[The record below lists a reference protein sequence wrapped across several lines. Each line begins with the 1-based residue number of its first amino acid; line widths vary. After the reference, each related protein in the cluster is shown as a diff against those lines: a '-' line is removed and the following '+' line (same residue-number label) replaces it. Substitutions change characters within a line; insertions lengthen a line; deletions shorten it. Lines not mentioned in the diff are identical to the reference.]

1 MDAELKVGNDPAT
14 WYFGADGYDAVA
26 AGLRQP
32 GVPFVIEVIAPLV
45 GRLLLNPKAAGK
57 VELTLPVDPVGWN
70 PSGIAWPQSPL
81 LYVSS
86 ATGPT
91 HDRPGYVLAGGYQ
104 LDALEQEILTAM
116 TQGTIVT
123 VSLEESLGTGT
134 LALSGATLPY
144 AVLCPAGAATAGTG

>member
-1 MDAELKVGNDPAT
+1 VDAELRIGTDPAT
-14 WYFGADGYDAVA
+14 WYFAATDYDTAA

-32 GVPFVIEVIAPLV
+32 GVPFAIEVIAPLA
-45 GRLLLNPKAAGK
+45 GRLLLNPKAAAK
-57 VELTLPVDPVGWN
+57 VELTLPVDPIGWN

-91 HDRPGYVLAGGYQ
+91 HAAPGYVLARGYQ

-123 VSLEESLGTGT
+123 VVLEEGLGKGA
-134 LALSGATLPY
+134 LALSGAALPY
-144 AVLCPAGAATAGTG
+144 AVLCPPTIAPTGGS

>member
-1 MDAELKVGNDPAT
+1 VYAELQIGNDPAT
-14 WYFGADGYDAVA
+14 WYFASTDYDTVA

-32 GVPFVIEVIAPLV
+32 GVPFPVEAIAPLR

-57 VELTLPVDPVGWN
+57 VALTQPVKPVGWN
-70 PSGIAWPQSPL
+70 PSGIAWPTSPL

-91 HDRPGYVLAGGYQ
+91 HADPGYILARGYQ

-116 TQGTIVT
+116 TQGSIVT
-123 VSLEESLGTGT
+123 VLLDEGLGKGA
-134 LALSGATLPY
+134 LALSGAALPC
-144 AVLCPAGAATAGTG
+144 AVLCPPTAAPTG